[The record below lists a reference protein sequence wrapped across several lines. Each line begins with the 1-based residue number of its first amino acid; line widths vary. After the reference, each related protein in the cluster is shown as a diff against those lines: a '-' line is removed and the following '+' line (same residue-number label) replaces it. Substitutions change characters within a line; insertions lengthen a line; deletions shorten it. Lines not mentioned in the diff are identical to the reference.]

1 MDKLRVLF
9 VWPKNEGGL
18 LSIPLGFAY
27 LFGNCLDEQFKFG
40 LIDCVLDHLSG
51 TDPEFI
57 NRVTSFSPSVLA
69 VSGSSSNF
77 SETQSILQAVKKLDR
92 KIVTIV
98 GGPHVTACGPQVI
111 EQENID
117 FLFLGEAEIGF
128 KQFLKSLSGQSTTS
142 FAEIQGL
149 VYRDKDGAC
158 HFSEPARIENLDAL
172 SLPDYDA
179 VNIDRYI
186 EAGSTYLSTKERCAP
201 IYCTRGCPYHC
212 KFCSVPSISG
222 RTLRRHSVP
231 YLIDNIKYLYERK
244 KIRGFNVV
252 DDNFTFDIEFAK
264 EFCRQVIASGF
275 EEIEFNSPNGIRM
288 QRGDSELWTLMKH
301 AGWQTITVAPESG
314 SQRVLQLMGKEL
326 DLSPVPGIIADMKKA
341 GLLINGFF
349 MSGYP
354 GETEDDLRETEK
366 FIKTCGFDN
375 VYVASFQPM
384 PGTQIYEELVANGT
398 LCTHHLPGY
407 FGTTEHIKAG
417 EMAGFRLTPPI

>member
-1 MDKLRVLF
+1 MKKLKVLC
-9 VWPKNEGGL
+9 VWPKNEAGL

-27 LFGNCLDEQFKFG
+27 LFSNCADPSFEFG
-40 LIDCVLDHLSG
+40 LIDCVLDDLPADAPG
-51 TDPEFI
+51 FI
-57 NRVTSFSPSVLA
+57 ARVRDFSPAVLA
-69 VSGSSSNF
+69 ISGSSANF
-77 SETQSILQAVKKLDR
+77 GQTVAILRAVRELDPE
-92 KIVTIV
+92 IITIV
-98 GGPHVTACGPQVI
+98 GGPHATAYGRQAFANPD
-111 EQENID
+111 ID
-117 FLFLGEAEIGF
+117 FLFMGEAEIG
-128 KQFLKSLSGQSTTS
+128 LKELLKVLAGKSSQQVSD
-142 FAEIQGL
+142 IRGL
-149 VYRDKDGAC
+149 AYKDRDGAC

-172 SLPDYDA
+172 LLPDYDA

-222 RTLRRHSVP
+222 RKLRRHSVP

-244 KIRGFNVV
+244 EIRGFNVV

-314 SQRVLQLMGKEL
+314 SQRVLQLMGKDL
-326 DLSPVPGIIADMKKA
+326 DLRPVPGIIADMKKA

-384 PGTQIYEELVANGT
+384 PGTQIYAELVANGT

-407 FGTTEHIKAG
+407 FGTTEHIKAC